1 MTEKQLLKFVGH
13 EVYIQKHLFPHSV
26 AMESFQGE
34 LMSSETKVSVIRGTT
49 LKTKIHYDFY
59 IDDPRF
65 PKLVLLTW
73 RDVKLIIDFKNLGV
87 IRHEEKQD
95 L

>member
-34 LMSSETKVSVIRGTT
+34 LMSSETKVSMIRGTT
-49 LKTKIHYDFY
+49 MKTKIHYDFY
-59 IDDPRF
+59 IDDPRE
-65 PKLVLLTW
+65 KYMITLTW
-73 RDVKLIIDFKNLGV
+73 KDVKLITDFKDLGV
-87 IRHEEKQD
+87 IEHEEKQN

>member
-34 LMSSETKVSVIRGTT
+34 LLSVGTTVIVIRGTT
-49 LKTKIHYDFY
+49 LKTKNHYDFY

-65 PKLVLLTW
+65 TKLVLLIW
-73 RDVKLIIDFKNLGV
+73 KDIKLITDFKDLGA
-87 IRHEEKQD
+87 IKHEEKQD